1 MCNFSK
7 YKLYW
12 QIFNSSLALA
22 NNIDY
27 GSPSIKSKGAKSI
40 YEINILQN
48 RDNFPNTFSG
58 NLFSLELNARLND
71 SICKLKT
78 QNKKASAVNCNGKLL
93 NRKLWQIVQA

>member
-12 QIFNSSLALA
+12 QIFNSSLVLA

-27 GSPSIKSKGAKSI
+27 GSPSIKSKGAKFK

-48 RDNFPNTFSG
+48 KANFPNTFSG
-58 NLFSLELNARLND
+58 KLFSLEFNTRLNMQVENE
-71 SICKLKT
+71 K
-78 QNKKASAVNCNGKLL
+78 
-93 NRKLWQIVQA
+93 